1 MIILI
6 VIFTIGLEHFFIIMK
21 EKKVSYFSYSAI
33 STALGIILMMVA
45 EHWWIYLVVIGLG
58 LAQKHFLSIE
68 KKHFFN
74 PSNFALLFALL
85 LFYNDAHIVL
95 GQLGDSVWLKI
106 FILILA
112 IGILIRVERW
122 VIPLV
127 FIISYI
133 IMQYVVIV
141 QHDPVMIMEDVYH
154 RFYSVSFLVFI
165 LFMLT
170 DPRTTPQSIR
180 GQAVF
185 SIGLVFFSTLLDY
198 WYGFRVQHLF
208 MSLFFFSIMVPLS
221 ISWETNA
228 NPLVLFFTTFILL
241 YLALSAIIYIETK
254 PPYYFEMD
262 G

>member
-6 VIFTIGLEHFFIIMK
+6 VIFTISLEHFFIVMK
-21 EKKVSYFSYSAI
+21 EKKVSYFSFSAI
-33 STALGIILMMVA
+33 STALGIILMMIA

-58 LAQKHFLSIE
+58 LAQKHFLTIYG
-68 KKHFFN
+68 KHFFN

-95 GQLGDSVWLKI
+95 GQLGDALWLKI

-127 FIISYI
+127 FIVGYV
-133 IMQYVVIV
+133 IMQYVAIV
-141 QHDPVMIMEDVYH
+141 QYDSVMIMEDVYH

-170 DPRTTPQSIR
+170 DPRTTPQSVR
-180 GQAVF
+180 GQVIF
-185 SIGLVFFSTLLDY
+185 SLALVFFSTLLDY

-208 MSLFFFSIMVPLS
+208 MALFFFSIMVPLS
-221 ISWETNA
+221 MAWKTNV
-228 NPLVLFFTTFILL
+228 NHWVLFFMTFLL
-241 YLALSAIIYIETK
+241 LFLALSAIIYIEMK